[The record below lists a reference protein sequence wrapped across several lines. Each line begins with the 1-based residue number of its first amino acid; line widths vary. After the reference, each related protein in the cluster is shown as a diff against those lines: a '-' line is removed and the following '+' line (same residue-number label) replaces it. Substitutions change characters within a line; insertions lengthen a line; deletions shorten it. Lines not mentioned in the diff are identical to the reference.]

1 MKISEILGSS
11 HKIGSQR
18 KFFNKKQFEFFKD
31 GKSKGLMTLD
41 WKMTEEELKNTLM
54 EFMEMSGADTVVLK
68 WTAQN
73 GHTDEIVEL

>member
-54 EFMEMSGADTVVLK
+54 EFMEMSGADTVKLI